1 MKSSNANDLVG
12 KYVLIRAKSSETG
25 ATTDVAGFVDYVQK
39 SNNKLFLSV
48 GGELYSIDDLYQ
60 VADVEYMEAI
70 SLSQAFTA
78 SVSKLPDKDQLTLAW
93 VTDVDNLVKVYEAF
107 TSYQRSFID
116 NDTLTKFTEVVSKMT
131 ELKTAATEK
140 ATGFKKMIDELP
152 DVDKL
157 TLDDK
162 AALDEVKDAYE
173 KFSYYERLFIDEDT
187 SKKFE
192 ALKEKMA
199 ELTGESDTDTD
210 TDA

>member
-1 MKSSNANDLVG
+1 
-12 KYVLIRAKSSETG
+12 
-25 ATTDVAGFVDYVQK
+25 
-39 SNNKLFLSV
+39 
-48 GGELYSIDDLYQ
+48 
-60 VADVEYMEAI
+60 
-70 SLSQAFTA
+70 
-78 SVSKLPDKDQLTLAW
+78 
-93 VTDVDNLVKVYEAF
+93 
-107 TSYQRSFID
+107 
-116 NDTLTKFTEVVSKMT
+116 MT

-152 DVDKL
+152 DADKL

>member
-1 MKSSNANDLVG
+1 MTKS
-12 KYVLIRAKSSETG
+12 
-25 ATTDVAGFVDYVQK
+25 
-39 SNNKLFLSV
+39 
-48 GGELYSIDDLYQ
+48 
-60 VADVEYMEAI
+60 
-70 SLSQAFTA
+70 
-78 SVSKLPDKDQLTLAW
+78 
-93 VTDVDNLVKVYEAF
+93 
-107 TSYQRSFID
+107 
-116 NDTLTKFTEVVSKMT
+116 
-131 ELKTAATEK
+131 LKNV
-140 ATGFKKMIDELP
+140 KMIDELP